1 MSEDPREPRD
11 VALEYLYANETH
23 LQEVEPPS
31 GRAGRIV
38 SGVLERL
45 EDLDAAIEEVSERWS
60 VARMPLVD
68 RNILRI
74 GVYELAHEPD
84 TPSAVVMSEAVR
96 LAQTYSTE
104 RSASFVNGV
113 LAALAKSIRGG

>member
-1 MSEDPREPRD
+1 MTKEGREPRD
-11 VALEYLYANETH
+11 VALEHLYAHES
-23 LQEVEPPS
+23 LAQDSALPA
-31 GRAGRIV
+31 GRAGKIIA
-38 SGVLERL
+38 GVLAGL
-45 EDLDAAIEEVSERWS
+45 EGFDEAIEDVSERWS

-74 GVYELAHEPD
+74 AVYELHNEPD
-84 TPSAVVMSEAVR
+84 TPAAVIVSEAVR

-113 LAALAKSIRGG
+113 LATLAKTIRGE